1 VNLKPKLT
9 SFGQDSRHEEEL
21 AMKEKIRRIL
31 SHREK
36 RFIRDEKLSPA
47 AVLVPIYE
55 KAGEYYLIFTKRTQK
70 VNYHKGQISFPGGGY
85 HQEDKT
91 LSVTALR
98 ESFEEIGLNPQDVEI
113 LGELDDAATITSNYI
128 ISPFVA
134 LIPYP
139 YEFSINEDEVEEIIH
154 VPLAALLNQT
164 SFRQEQH
171 LFHGQPFTTYF
182 YEYNG
187 KIIYGATA
195 GILKLFLD
203 LVFES

>member
-1 VNLKPKLT
+1 
-9 SFGQDSRHEEEL
+9 
-21 AMKEKIRRIL
+21 MKEKIRWIL

-36 RFIRDEKLSPA
+36 KFIRDENRSPA

-55 KAGEYYLIFTKRTQK
+55 KEGEYYLIFTKRTQK
-70 VNYHKGQISFPGGGY
+70 VNHHKGQISFPGGAY

-113 LGELDDAATITSNYI
+113 LGELDDAITLSSNYI

-134 LIPYP
+134 AIPYP
-139 YEFSINEDEVEEIIH
+139 YKFSVNQDEVAEILHIP
-154 VPLAALLNQT
+154 VAALLDRT
-164 SFRQEQH
+164 HFRQEQH